1 MSVWDTYNARLV
13 VNGNTRRENA
23 LARTQGY
30 INRKLSSSLSYQP
43 ITINNVSQKV
53 SIVDTEE
60 LNIKTICALPGESLL
75 HGGIVDWE
83 ENKWLITEI
92 DAHNEVY
99 EKGTMQQCNHLL
111 RWRDISGNIIEKW
124 SIVEDGTKYLIG
136 EKQEDIMSVGDAR
149 IAVTV
154 PKDSDTVNLKR
165 GNRFLIDDVDTSE
178 VLAYQITKPNRLYN
192 IFNNNGIFRYIL
204 KEVNPTDNDNL
215 ELRVA
220 DYYQPPMNTSTD
232 SYPDI
237 IDDNDEKKVWI

>member
-23 LARTQGY
+23 LVRTQGY

-111 RWRDISGNIIEKW
+111 RWRDLSGNIIEKW

-192 IFNNNGIFRYIL
+192 IFNNKGIFRYIL

>member
-23 LARTQGY
+23 LARTQRY

-192 IFNNNGIFRYIL
+192 IFNNKGIFRYIL

>member
-13 VNGNTRRENA
+13 INGNTRRENA

-111 RWRDISGNIIEKW
+111 RWRDLSGNIIEKW

-192 IFNNNGIFRYIL
+192 IFNNKGIFRYIL

>member
-75 HGGIVDWE
+75 HGGIVDWG

-111 RWRDISGNIIEKW
+111 RWRDLSGNIIEKW

-165 GNRFLIDDVDTSE
+165 GNRFLIDDVDTNE

-192 IFNNNGIFRYIL
+192 IFNNKGIFRYIL

-215 ELRVA
+215 ELMVA

>member
-1 MSVWDTYNARLV
+1 MNVWDTYNARLV
-13 VNGNTRRENA
+13 VNGNARREHA
-23 LARTQGY
+23 LTRTQGY
-30 INRKLSSSLSYQP
+30 INRKLSSSLSYQS
-43 ITINNVSQKV
+43 ITINNIPQKA
-53 SIVDTEE
+53 SITNTEE

-75 HGGIVDWE
+75 HGGIVDWK
-83 ENKWLITEI
+83 ENKWIITEI

-111 RWRDISGNIIEKW
+111 RWRDSFGNIIEKW

-136 EKQEDIMSVGDAR
+136 EKQEDIISVGDAR

-178 VLAYQITKPNRLYN
+178 VIAYQITKPNRLYN
-192 IFNNNGIFRYIL
+192 IFNNKGIFRYIL
-204 KEVNPTDNDNL
+204 KEVNHTDNDNL

-220 DYYQPPMNTSTD
+220 DYYQPSMNTATD

-237 IDDNDEKKVWI
+237 IDNNDEKKVWI

>member
-83 ENKWLITEI
+83 GNKWLITEI

-111 RWRDISGNIIEKW
+111 RWRDLSGNIIEKW

-165 GNRFLIDDVDTSE
+165 GNRFLIDDVDTGE

-192 IFNNNGIFRYIL
+192 IFNNKGIFRYIL

-237 IDDNDEKKVWI
+237 IDDNDKKKVWI